1 MRILI
6 VEDDRV
12 SALILARTLEKVGHE
27 VITATNGE
35 EAWEIYQKEPL
46 PLIISDWM
54 MPQMDGP
61 DLCRRVRATNSDHY
75 TYFMLLTAKGNRD
88 DRLEGLQ
95 AGADDFL
102 IKPLDTGEL
111 LARLGVAQ
119 RILSMQEELQNRST
133 QLEKLHTELA
143 QQNDH
148 LEEAM
153 TYLTAANQR
162 FTELFEGLPAACYSI
177 DEEGRIHEWNR
188 AAVLMFGHD
197 PEEVIAQHIWDVFR
211 EKDPRRQEQNVIEKK
226 EMIRRIFAGEAIEDL
241 EIEERCKDGTK
252 RHVLCNIL
260 PMKLP
265 DGRISG
271 AIAAHI
277 DITERKTLEKQ
288 VADQLRMAT
297 DLNQELE
304 EKSDQLRELVVTD
317 GLTGLK
323 NHRGFREILDSSF
336 SFAVRQGLPFSLI
349 MLDVDHFK
357 QYNDTFGHPAGDD
370 VLREV
375 ANVLR
380 TNVRAHDIVARYGGE
395 EFVVLCPATDW
406 PGARDV
412 ADRLRQA
419 IEEHTWPHRP
429 VTASFGAATFGAG
442 TGTSSELVDQADKA
456 LYRSKQAGR
465 NQVAHFLD
473 PLPAAA

>member
-1 MRILI
+1 MKILI

-12 SALILARTLEKVGHE
+12 SALILERTLEKVGYE
-27 VITATNGE
+27 VVTAANGQ
-35 EAWEIYQKEPL
+35 EAWEIYQSEPV
-46 PLIISDWM
+46 PLVISDWM

-61 DLCRRVRATNSDHY
+61 DLCRHIRGVQSGRY
-75 TYFMLLTAKGNRD
+75 TYFMLLTAKGSRD

-119 RILSMQEELQNRST
+119 RILTMQEELQNRSA
-133 QLEKLHTELA
+133 QLEKLHSELA

-148 LEEAM
+148 LEGAM
-153 TYLTAANQR
+153 TYLTAANHR

-188 AAVLMFGHD
+188 AAVLMFGYD
-197 PEEVIAQHIWDVFR
+197 PQEVIAQHIWDVFR
-211 EKDPRRQEQNVIEKK
+211 EKEPRRQERNVEEKK

-241 EIEERCKDGTK
+241 EIEERRRDGK
-252 RHVLCNIL
+252 KLHVLCNIL

-265 DGRISG
+265 DGRITG

-277 DITERKTLEKQ
+277 DITERKALEKQ
-288 VADQLRMAT
+288 VADQLRIAT

-304 EKSDQLRELVVTD
+304 EKSEQLRELVITD

-323 NHRGFREILDSSF
+323 NHRGFREILESNFSF
-336 SFAVRQGLPFSLI
+336 SVRQGMPFSVI

-357 QYNDTFGHPAGDD
+357 QYNDAFGHPAGDE

-375 ANVLR
+375 ANVLKA
-380 TNVRAHDIVARYGGE
+380 NVRAHDIVARYGGE
-395 EFVVLCPATDW
+395 EFVVLCPATDAT
-406 PGARDV
+406 GSREV

-419 IEEHTWPHRP
+419 IEEHTWPHRQ
-429 VTASFGAATFGAG
+429 VTASFGVATFGAG

-465 NQVAHFLD
+465 NRVAHFLD
-473 PLPAAA
+473 PLPAVA